1 MSEQISKL
9 TPNRDLQAYF
19 LTPSAIAA
27 LSSATSTGF
36 VLSGKWRQQFDWAVV
51 EWNRDNVFEHP
62 SLRNLPDGDL
72 SGLTLTYQE
81 SRTGCI
87 PFQSNLFPV
96 VTWDRLR
103 LWVANNDGT
112 DTIYYVNLLNY
123 AVPVSESTAS
133 ASATMTL
140 VASPGVGNRVGLAF
154 LEEHYYYTVA
164 ATDELS
170 DIAAGIAAAISAFS
184 SDFKG
189 VASGPSV
196 TVSWQGSTGN
206 HNLDGA
212 NGNRISLYG
221 FAENGTAVWQSPGA
235 VFSGGVF
242 PSTYQV
248 TLDFGQLM
256 GTTSSAPITSSTALV
271 QVPTTNVRKVRWTWQ
286 ADLQLGEFVQTEFQ
300 VAVSSWSV
308 AGANR
313 LYSVAGPG
321 SRRIEDTDSGVSF
334 SGDWTLETGNYSNS
348 KVHYTTTA
356 SDSVTITYTEA
367 TPHQLYLGTRRFTSA
382 PQINITIDG
391 GTVQQTTLTLS
402 QEDVLVRYPLG
413 SIAAGPHTVTIS
425 NADNGQSLYFDF
437 LEIAHPSND
446 LPDFTPNSQLALA
459 TDWDTYHSQS
469 LPAERTAWLIN
480 KLGFT
485 GRVNHYVG
493 ALWFYEIV
501 RAGTQYATLTVQ
513 IQLAATIGAN
523 AQLTFALAA
532 DVPSLSSSST
542 STDITHLIL
551 LDDTSAT
558 VALAI
563 AALINVGT
571 NLVWASTRGNSL
583 TLTARAMGVDGNG
596 IGFELLSSTSDVTVT
611 APSNALSGGID
622 GTPYTLTDDGPGGLN
637 NTLMAAAEFWR
648 TDLTASQP
656 INRAARDWHT
666 AYFAAI
672 KGYGMDAVASFSTEL
687 MNGDP
692 AASVGIAQQYFD
704 GTPVVLNTPSI
715 QTNFSPTALA
725 YWKQVYLEMAGLQ
738 GAAGLVPYLQSGEV
752 QWWYFPSTGVSM
764 PFYDAYTQQ
773 QFTAKYGVSMQEI
786 PSNNSDP
793 TAFPNEV
800 AFLPTLIGDY
810 TASIRS
816 ALQTQFPGCRYEVLY
831 PTDTNNTALNTLI
844 NYPATDWSPQ
854 NLTCLKTESFGFTSG
869 FDLVNCTMSMNTSAA
884 KGFPNPQRAHL
895 VGISDAWSAWLK
907 EVDIAQ
913 SQGLET
919 VVLFALDQ
927 YCLIGYPPPPFVN
940 STKSS
945 RQG

>member
-9 TPNRDLQAYF
+9 TPDRDLQAYF

-27 LSSATSTGF
+27 LSSANSTGF

-81 SRTGCI
+81 SRMGCI

-103 LWVANNDGT
+103 LWVANDDGT
-112 DTIYYVNLLNY
+112 DTIYYVNLMDY
-123 AVPVSESTAS
+123 AVSISGSTVA

-140 VASPGVGNRVGLAF
+140 VASPGVGNRAGLAF
-154 LEEHYYYTVA
+154 LEEHYYYIVG

-170 DIAAGIAAAISAFS
+170 DIAAGIAAAINLFS
-184 SDFKG
+184 SDFTAS
-189 VASGPSV
+189 ASGSSV
-196 TVSWQGSTGN
+196 TVTWKGSAGN

-212 NGNRISLYG
+212 NGNRMSLYG
-221 FAENGTAVWQSPGA
+221 FAENGAAVWQSPGA
-235 VFSGGVF
+235 GFSGGAF
-242 PSTYQV
+242 PNIYQV
-248 TLDFGQLM
+248 TLDFGNLM
-256 GTTSSAPITSSTALV
+256 GTTSSAPINSSTALV
-271 QVPTTNVRKVRWTWQ
+271 QVPTTSVRKVRWTWQ
-286 ADLQLGEFVQTEFQ
+286 ADLQLGQFAQTEFQ
-300 VAVSSWSV
+300 VTVSNWSV
-308 AGANR
+308 SGANR
-313 LYSVAGPG
+313 LYSIAGPG
-321 SRRIEDTDSGVSF
+321 SRRIEDTDTGVAF
-334 SGDWTLETGNYSNS
+334 LGDWTLESGNYSDS
-348 KVHYTTTA
+348 KAHYSTTA
-356 SDSVTITYTEA
+356 GDSVTITYTEA
-367 TPHQLYLGTRRFTSA
+367 TSHQLYLGTRRFTSA
-382 PQINITIDG
+382 PRINITIDSG
-391 GTVQQTTLTLS
+391 EAQQTILTLS

-413 SIAAGPHTVTIS
+413 TIAGGSHTVTVS
-425 NADNGQSLYFDF
+425 NAENGQKLYFDF
-437 LEIAHPSND
+437 LEIAYPGNN

-480 KLGFT
+480 KLGYT

-501 RAGTQYATLTVQ
+501 RTGTQYATLTIQ

-532 DVPSLSSSST
+532 DVPSLSFST
-542 STDITHLIL
+542 TRTDIAHLIL

-558 VALAI
+558 VALAV
-563 AALINVGT
+563 AALINIGT
-571 NLVWASTRGNSL
+571 NLVWAAANGNSL
-583 TLTARAMGVDGNG
+583 TLTARAMGADGNG

-611 APSNALSGGID
+611 VPANALAGGID
-622 GTPYTLTDDGPGGLN
+622 GTPYTLTADGPGGLN
-637 NTLMAAAEFWR
+637 TTLIAAAEFWR

-656 INRAARDWHT
+656 INRAARDWHA

-672 KGYGMDAVASFSTEL
+672 KAYGMDVVAAFSTEL

-692 AASVGIAQQYFD
+692 SAAVGIAQQYFD
-704 GTPVVLNTPSI
+704 GTPVVLNTPAI
-715 QTNFSPTALA
+715 QTNFSPTSLA
-725 YWKQVYLEMAGLQ
+725 YWKRVYLEMAGLQ
-738 GAAGLVPYLQSGEV
+738 SAAGLVPYLQSGEV

-773 QFTAKYGVSMQEI
+773 QFTAKYGVAMQEI

-793 TAFPNEV
+793 SAFPNEV
-800 AFLPTLIGDY
+800 AFLPTLIGNY

-831 PTDTNNTALNTLI
+831 PTDTNNTALNALI
-844 NYPATDWSPQ
+844 NYPAADWTPR
-854 NLTCLKTESFGFTSG
+854 NLTCLKTESFGFTG
-869 FDLVNCTMSMNTSAA
+869 GHDLVSCTMSMSTSAA

-895 VGISDAWSAWLK
+895 VGIGDAWSAWLK

>member
-9 TPNRDLQAYF
+9 TPNHDLQAYF

-27 LSSATSTGF
+27 LSSASSTGF

-103 LWVANNDGT
+103 LWVANEDGT

-123 AVPVSESTAS
+123 AVPVSGTVVN

-154 LEEHYYYTVA
+154 LEEHYYYMVA

-170 DIAAGIAAAISAFS
+170 DIAAGIASAINDFS
-184 SDFKG
+184 SDFTAA
-189 VASGPSV
+189 ASGASCTV
-196 TVSWQGSTGN
+196 TWKGSTGN
-206 HNLDGA
+206 HNLDGS

-221 FAENGTAVWQSPGA
+221 FAENGVNAWQYPSA
-235 VFSGGVF
+235 TFAGGSF
-242 PSTYQV
+242 PITYQV
-248 TLDFGQLM
+248 TLDFGNLM
-256 GTTSSAPITSSTALV
+256 GTTSSVPIISSTALV
-271 QVPTTNVRKVRWTWQ
+271 HVPTTNVRKVRWTWQ
-286 ADLQLGEFVQTEFQ
+286 ADLQQGEFAQTEFQ
-300 VAVSSWSV
+300 VTVSNWSV
-308 AGANR
+308 SGTNQ

-321 SRRIEDTDSGVSF
+321 SRRIEDTDSDVSF
-334 SGDWTLETGNYSNS
+334 AGDWTLQTGNYSDS
-348 KVHYTTTA
+348 KIHYTNNTG
-356 SDSVTITYTEA
+356 DSVTITYSEA
-367 TPHQLYLGTRRFTSA
+367 APHKLYLGTRRDTSA
-382 PQINITIDG
+382 PLITIIVDDG
-391 GTVQQTTLTLS
+391 TPQQTVLTLS
-402 QEDVLVRYPLG
+402 QEDVLIRYPLG
-413 SIAAGPHTVTIS
+413 AMTAGSHTVTIT
-425 NADNGQSLYFDF
+425 NAGISQSLYFDF
-437 LEIAHPSND
+437 LEIVYPSNN
-446 LPDFTPNSQLALA
+446 LPDFVPNSQLALA

-493 ALWFYEIV
+493 ALWFYEIF
-501 RAGTQYATLTVQ
+501 RPGTQYATLTVQ
-513 IQLAATIGAN
+513 IQLSATIGSN

-532 DVPSLSSSST
+532 DVPSLSSSAT
-542 STDITHLIL
+542 STEINHLIL

-558 VALAI
+558 VALAV

-571 NLVWASTRGNSL
+571 NLVWAGTNGNNL
-583 TLTARAMGVDGNG
+583 TLTARSMGTAGNG
-596 IGFELLSSTSDVTVT
+596 IGFKLLSSTSDVTVT

-622 GTPYTLTDDGPGGLN
+622 GTPYTLADDGSGGLN
-637 NTLMAAAEFWR
+637 NTLMAATEFWR
-648 TDLTASQP
+648 TDLTATP
-656 INRAARDWHT
+656 RINRAARDWHA

-672 KGYGMDAVASFSTEL
+672 KSYGMDVVASFSTEL

-692 AASVGIAQQYFD
+692 SASVGIAQQYFD

-715 QTNFSPTALA
+715 QTNFSPTALG
-725 YWKQVYLEMAGLQ
+725 YWTQVYLDMATLQ
-738 GAAGLVPYLQSGEV
+738 NAAGLVPYLQSGEV

-764 PFYDAYTQQ
+764 PFYDAYTRQ
-773 QFTAKYGVSMQEI
+773 QFTTKYGVGMQKI

-800 AFLPTLIGDY
+800 AFLPTLIGAY
-810 TASIRS
+810 TASIRA
-816 ALQTQFPGCRYEVLY
+816 ALQTNFPGCRFEVLY
-831 PTDTNNTALNTLI
+831 PTDTNNTPLNTLI
-844 NYPATDWSPQ
+844 NYPTTDWTPQ

-869 FDLVNCTMSMNTSAA
+869 FDLVNCTMSMSTSAA
-884 KGFPNPQRAHL
+884 KGFPNPQRSHL

-913 SQGLET
+913 SEGLET

-940 STKSS
+940 STNSS